1 METYVKMTIDEF
13 NELKETQN
21 RPSKLVEETI
31 SNLTAKLF
39 VATEKIKELEKEN
52 SMYAIGGMKKRV
64 EPKAVATT
72 SWIGNDEMRLK
83 TYVQETAR
91 LKKLGEDFSMW
102 HVNNLAEEIGRS
114 ESAVKTKARTMDY
127 KIYKGYIVK

>member
-114 ESAVKTKARTMDY
+114 ESAVKTKARTMGY